1 MKYLRIGS
9 RKSKLALYQ
18 TQLVADRIRVNYP
31 EYEISIIPMNT
42 GGDENL
48 DKSLLEIGGKGV
60 FTKELEDAICNGE
73 IDMAVH
79 SAKDLPMENRDGIA
93 IYPVL
98 EREERGDILIKRQDM
113 PFSDMKNPTVGTG
126 SLRRAIQIKNLN
138 PSVSIKDLRGNV
150 HTRIEK
156 LRNEEYDGIILASA
170 GINRVIKKQG
180 IAFLEGLSVEK
191 LSIKT
196 FLPAA
201 AQGILALET
210 REGEYS
216 DIVHC
221 LSDRKTSVEFET
233 EREFLRLM
241 GAGCNAPLGVSSE
254 YDGDMV
260 KLSLMYGKYNEVP
273 IFSQYRFLQSEM
285 KEQIQKIVDDLKREM
300 I

>member
-18 TQLVADRIRVNYP
+18 TELVAERIRARYP
-31 EYEISIIPMNT
+31 EYEIVIIPMNT

-79 SAKDLPMENRDGIA
+79 SAKDLPMEKRDGIA

-98 EREERGDILIKRQDM
+98 EREERGDILIKRKDL
-113 PFSDMKNPTVGTG
+113 PFVDMKNPIIGTG
-126 SLRRAIQIKNLN
+126 SLRRAIQIKSLN
-138 PSVSIKDLRGNV
+138 PSASMKDLRGNI

-156 LRNEEYDGIILASA
+156 LRSGEYDGIILAAA

-180 IAFLEGLSVEK
+180 ITFLEGLSTEK
-191 LSIKT
+191 MPT
-196 FLPAA
+196 ERFLPAA

-210 REGEYS
+210 RVEEYL

-254 YDGDMV
+254 YRDGEITF
-260 KLSLMYGKYNEVP
+260 SLMYGKKEGEP
-273 IFSQYRFLQSEM
+273 IFYRYTFLQSDMRES
-285 KEQIQKIVDDLKREM
+285 IQKIVYDLKREM